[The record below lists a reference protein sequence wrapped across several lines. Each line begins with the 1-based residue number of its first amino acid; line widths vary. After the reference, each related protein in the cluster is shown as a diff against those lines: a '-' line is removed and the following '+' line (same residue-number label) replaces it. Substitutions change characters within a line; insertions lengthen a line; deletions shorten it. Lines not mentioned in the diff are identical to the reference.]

1 MELRSPNI
9 EPFKCPPP
17 IIMLTDL
24 HKHIPPIVE
33 INGTE
38 QDPML
43 ALPVCPLPAI
53 PDDLP
58 LEVEVPADLAGVFSV
73 SGRQE
78 NSDRVISRGDRQ
90 FIVGCLVEFK
100 GSGRGLLA
108 QVCVEFTGR
117 GTLFGGGDGGTQRQH
132 RQRQ

>member
-1 MELRSPNI
+1 
-9 EPFKCPPP
+9 
-17 IIMLTDL
+17 MLTDL

-38 QDPML
+38 QNPML
-43 ALPVCPLPAI
+43 ALPVCLLPAV

-58 LEVEVPADLAGVFSV
+58 LEVKVPADLTGIFGV

-78 NSDRVISRGDRQ
+78 NGDRVVSRGDRQ
-90 FIVGCLVEFK
+90 FIECCLVEFE
-100 GSGRGLLA
+100 GCGGRLLA
-108 QVCVEFTGR
+108 QVRVEFTGR
-117 GTLFGGGDGGTQRQH
+117 GTLFGGGDGGTQRQR